1 MLRETGQNVHMTFPL
16 ASERASRFEWMG
28 SVGSTNTEL
37 ARRVNSEP
45 NDEWPHLAVLA
56 TDDQTA
62 GKGRLGRDWSAPA
75 GSSLAISVLV
85 RPTTPSGRPLNPET
99 LGWFGLLAGLAMTR
113 ACNKT
118 AGVSAAT
125 LKWPNDVLIDNRKVC
140 GVLSEVVVGN
150 GPLALVVGAGVNLT
164 LTEEELPVATATS
177 LALSGAK
184 DLSADALLADYLDE
198 FSRLVGV
205 FLAAEGDVRSSG
217 ILELVTQECGTLGRS
232 VRVEQP
238 AGSQL
243 VGTASAIAASGAI
256 VVTPADGTDDVEVA
270 AGDVTHLR
278 VIMDGA

>member
-1 MLRETGQNVHMTFPL
+1 MHRETRQNVHMTFPL
-16 ASERASRFEWMG
+16 TSARASRLEWMAT
-28 SVGSTNTEL
+28 VGSTNTEL

-45 NDEWPHLAVLA
+45 VEQWPHLAVLA

-85 RPTTPSGRPLNPET
+85 RPSTPSGRPLNPEA
-99 LGWFGLLAGLAMTR
+99 LGWFGLLAGLAMAR
-113 ACNKT
+113 ACNT
-118 AGVSAAT
+118 ISGVSEAT
-125 LKWPNDVLIDNRKVC
+125 LKWPNDVLIENRKVC

-150 GPLALVVGAGVNLT
+150 GPLAIIVGAGINMT
-164 LTEEELPVATATS
+164 LTEELLPVPTATS
-177 LALSGAK
+177 LALAGAT
-184 DLSADALLADYLDE
+184 DPEADAILAAYLDE

-205 FLAAEGDVRSSG
+205 FLAAEGDVHSSG
-217 ILELVTQECGTLGRS
+217 ILTAVTQECGTLGRS
-232 VRVEQP
+232 VRVELP
-238 AGSQL
+238 DGNQL

-256 VVTPADGTDDVEVA
+256 VVTPADGTDNVEVA